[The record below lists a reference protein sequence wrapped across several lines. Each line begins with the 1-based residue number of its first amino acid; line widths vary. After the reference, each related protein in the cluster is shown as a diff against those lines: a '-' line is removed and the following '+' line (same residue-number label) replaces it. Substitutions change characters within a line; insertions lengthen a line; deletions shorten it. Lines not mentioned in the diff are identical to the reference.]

1 MSETSSPISR
11 SGAARVIKALVGWLL
26 LWFATSIAAA
36 VIVGLVYGVQG
47 QLHPPVSVLYVTA
60 AVASPVAFAFATWR
74 RAGFDA
80 ARLGF
85 APIRRLWLLILF
97 SIATVLQLPAVGWL
111 IRALSPQDVR
121 HFGYGEVVATGNAWT
136 RVPLIVVAVAIA
148 PVVEEVLFRGWL
160 WTDLRR
166 YWSATSIML
175 FTGLVFVLVH
185 VADDYRKIYTLLPLT
200 VILSLARQFCGSV
213 KATIW
218 LHLLNN
224 AVIAGALLYAGSST
238 PLSVHLS
245 PHGPMP

>member
-11 SGAARVIKALVGWLL
+11 SGAARAIKALVGWLL

-36 VIVGLVYGVQG
+36 VIVGLVHGVQG

-80 ARLGF
+80 ARLCF
-85 APIRRLWLLILF
+85 APIPAIVAADPV

-136 RVPLIVVAVAIA
+136 NIR
-148 PVVEEVLFRGWL
+148 
-160 WTDLRR
+160 
-166 YWSATSIML
+166 
-175 FTGLVFVLVH
+175 
-185 VADDYRKIYTLLPLT
+185 
-200 VILSLARQFCGSV
+200 
-213 KATIW
+213 
-218 LHLLNN
+218 
-224 AVIAGALLYAGSST
+224 
-238 PLSVHLS
+238 
-245 PHGPMP
+245 